1 MRKRNKQEIYEDEED
16 EDCYSSEE
24 DFICNPNDYNYI
36 KKIKKTNK
44 KAYKNF
50 IESKE
55 EIFSSA
61 VDNIPFICSIVG
73 GTTLKGPLSV
83 SK

>member
-1 MRKRNKQEIYEDEED
+1 MRKRNKQKSYEDEE
-16 EDCYSSEE
+16 YSSEE
-24 DFICNPNDYNYI
+24 EDLLCNNDYNYI

-55 EIFSSA
+55 EIFLSA